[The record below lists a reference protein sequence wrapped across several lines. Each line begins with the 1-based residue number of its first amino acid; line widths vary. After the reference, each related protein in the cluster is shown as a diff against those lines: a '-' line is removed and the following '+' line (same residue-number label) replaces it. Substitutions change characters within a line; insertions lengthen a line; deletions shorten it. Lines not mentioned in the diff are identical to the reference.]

1 LKRYKRKKKIFEQRE
16 KGKKRMD
23 LARWRDGEI
32 ARREE
37 IDSEIDFF
45 TKRKR
50 EKENFE
56 QRGKEKKRIN

>member
-1 LKRYKRKKKIFEQRE
+1 MKRYKRKKRIYEQRE
-16 KGKKRMD
+16 KEKKRLN

-50 EKENFE
+50 EKEDFE